1 MAYLFSYTEC
11 EAPGPFNAKAGFK
24 IKSLSLIGIETA
36 DLGIERIL
44 NLTIANFPAYQAPK
58 VDAYATSQDFTSLPK
73 VWSFIP
79 IFDGHLAF
87 VRLATSGAK
96 MGRPGNPFHQAL
108 VTKFQEIPSLISL
121 GTNQGLDHLTPADMF
136 FWDWPNPRGD
146 AEVEAAFYEAGTAP
160 IPRTSELELSEAWEQ
175 VFSSPAGLASTRQF
189 ESKFLTSSSRQL
201 QMPETDYFALLSLLF
216 RLIPLEYSWVTPFS
230 NQSTTRLPKDFDPE
244 AHPALSLDTAG
255 NPQVSEQ
262 SVFWSDLVELI
273 VENGLPIEAIRFVQA
288 LSKVFDFSLSSQ
300 RQALVFLPLAILVME
315 DHHGL
320 LHEQGLRTAA
330 WQVLQ
335 DLSIRMQFKSGNAKH
350 DFYNDFLS
358 KIDLSTLPPA
368 AEEWLKK
375 IEARP

>member
-1 MAYLFSYTEC
+1 
-11 EAPGPFNAKAGFK
+11 
-24 IKSLSLIGIETA
+24 
-36 DLGIERIL
+36 
-44 NLTIANFPAYQAPK
+44 
-58 VDAYATSQDFTSLPK
+58 
-73 VWSFIP
+73 
-79 IFDGHLAF
+79 
-87 VRLATSGAK
+87 
-96 MGRPGNPFHQAL
+96 
-108 VTKFQEIPSLISL
+108 
-121 GTNQGLDHLTPADMF
+121 
-136 FWDWPNPRGD
+136 
-146 AEVEAAFYEAGTAP
+146 
-160 IPRTSELELSEAWEQ
+160 
-175 VFSSPAGLASTRQF
+175 
-189 ESKFLTSSSRQL
+189 
-201 QMPETDYFALLSLLF
+201 MPETDYFALLSLLF